1 MNMSNELVKFLN
13 DSGIFIAEKRK
24 KQNNNSF
31 DNDIDNLIQIQK
43 ILLNYY
49 KPYSLGIPNVIWK
62 DIETF
67 KVWNRRGRRLI
78 KNYNFNELENV
89 VRKAEIA
96 IDTIYQSSYLNL
108 IHRSMRNNEI
118 CVGKVSSNNIWKDG
132 NINIFDLS
140 KMAFNLIEHDCYKYL
155 FKYRKRKNSLDCNKI
170 INSFIKSHNLD
181 NDSKIYI
188 ENLLSYPYDSM
199 KIIQKKYLMQRLD
212 KEEIFKKSEF
222 LTNLYNNDLI

>member
-1 MNMSNELVKFLN
+1 
-13 DSGIFIAEKRK
+13 
-24 KQNNNSF
+24 
-31 DNDIDNLIQIQK
+31 
-43 ILLNYY
+43 
-49 KPYSLGIPNVIWK
+49 
-62 DIETF
+62 
-67 KVWNRRGRRLI
+67 
-78 KNYNFNELENV
+78 
-89 VRKAEIA
+89 
-96 IDTIYQSSYLNL
+96 
-108 IHRSMRNNEI
+108 MRNNEI